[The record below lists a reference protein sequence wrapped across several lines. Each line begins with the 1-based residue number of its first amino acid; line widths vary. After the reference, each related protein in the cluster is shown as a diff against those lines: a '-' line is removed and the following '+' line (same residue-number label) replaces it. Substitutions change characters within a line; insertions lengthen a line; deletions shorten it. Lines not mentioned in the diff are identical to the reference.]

1 MSKFNL
7 HLISDATG
15 ETLQMIA
22 NAAKTQFSDYQPN
35 EHVWPMIRT
44 EEQME
49 EVIRNI
55 QKNPGVVLCT
65 LVNKSLQR
73 NLTISCSAL
82 KVPCVYILMP
92 TMSAFQL
99 YLDAESQDEPG
110 IQHKLDK
117 EYFQR
122 INAMQFCLSHDDG
135 QQAND
140 LHKADVILIGVSR
153 TSKTPTC
160 MYLANRGINAANIP
174 LVKGINPPSNL
185 SQLTH
190 PIIIGLTNSVQ
201 RLVELRL
208 NRLTQLKETRDNMYA
223 NEVSIRNEVD
233 EARRFFSKN
242 MWPVI
247 DVTGRS
253 IEETAAKII
262 QFLSRKRSLEK

>member
-1 MSKFNL
+1 MSSFNL

-22 NAAKTQFSDYQPN
+22 NAVKNQFSAHQPC

-44 EEQME
+44 EEQMQ
-49 EVIRNI
+49 EVIKNI
-55 QKNPGVVLCT
+55 QKNPGVVLFT
-65 LVNKSLQR
+65 LVNKHLQR
-73 NLTISCSAL
+73 NLTISCGAL
-82 KVPCVYILMP
+82 NTPCVDVLLP
-92 TMSAFQL
+92 TMSALQH
-99 YLDAESQDEPG
+99 YLDTESQDEPG

-135 QQAND
+135 QQAENLD
-140 LHKADVILIGVSR
+140 KADVILVGVSR

-160 MYLANRGINAANIP
+160 MYLANRGIKAANVP
-174 LVKGINPPSNL
+174 FVKGINPPT
-185 SQLTH
+185 QLLELKH
-190 PIIIGLTNSVQ
+190 PVIIGLTNSVQ
-201 RLVELRL
+201 RLVQLRL
-208 NRLTQLKETRDNMYA
+208 NRLNLLKEKRDNTYA
-223 NEVSIRNEVD
+223 NETSIKSEVD

-242 MWPVI
+242 LWPVI

-262 QFLSRKRSLEK
+262 QMLSKKRSLE